1 MGLQITIFVSVL
13 FFTSLVPHRKKNSG
27 ICSMVPTT
35 PDGAPPCP
43 LCEPI
48 HCCHPSHRVSLY
60 RMPDRRR
67 PTLGKMISGAITTTY
82 CEQAGS
88 RRPGPPDRPC
98 GYCMGF
104 TKVPPPDLPRGM
116 WLSHGSDRLDV
127 VGYDR
132 HINDDYHNDRREY

>member
-27 ICSMVPTT
+27 ICSMVLTT
-35 PDGAPPCP
+35 PRGVPPCP

-67 PTLGKMISGAITTTY
+67 PCLVKQNPVRLPQHICQTPEA
-82 CEQAGS
+82 Q
-88 RRPGPPDRPC
+88 DRGHPIGHVVIAWVLPRCLHQIYREVC
-98 GYCMGF
+98 GYHMA
-104 TKVPPPDLPRGM
+104 PID
-116 WLSHGSDRLDV
+116 
-127 VGYDR
+127 
-132 HINDDYHNDRREY
+132 